1 MRSWKSCSCFSGI
14 TNKIYL
20 SNNKFDMNNQWD
32 GAAKCRQSLW
42 FLCFIT
48 NDHKAV
54 QTEVLEHG
62 NMSCYM
68 DLWTCSFLNLQVLC
82 ISATPCAQLSYFKQY
97 LGRVP
102 SQEHSCYSFYSLSKF
117 MWMELSFV
125 VFVFV
130 VKDSKR
136 GFGIAVSGGRDN
148 PHFEN
153 GETSIVIS
161 DVLPGG
167 PADGLLQ

>member
-1 MRSWKSCSCFSGI
+1 MFLQYSACNYRILNS
-14 TNKIYL
+14 IYL
-20 SNNKFDMNNQWD
+20 
-32 GAAKCRQSLW
+32 
-42 FLCFIT
+42 
-48 NDHKAV
+48 
-54 QTEVLEHG
+54 
-62 NMSCYM
+62 
-68 DLWTCSFLNLQVLC
+68 
-82 ISATPCAQLSYFKQY
+82 
-97 LGRVP
+97 RVP
-102 SQEHSCYSFYSLSKF
+102 SREHSCSSSFSLSKF
-117 MWMELSFV
+117 LSMYSSFV
-125 VFVFV
+125 LLGFV

>member
-1 MRSWKSCSCFSGI
+1 
-14 TNKIYL
+14 
-20 SNNKFDMNNQWD
+20 
-32 GAAKCRQSLW
+32 
-42 FLCFIT
+42 
-48 NDHKAV
+48 
-54 QTEVLEHG
+54 
-62 NMSCYM
+62 
-68 DLWTCSFLNLQVLC
+68 
-82 ISATPCAQLSYFKQY
+82 
-97 LGRVP
+97 
-102 SQEHSCYSFYSLSKF
+102 
-117 MWMELSFV
+117 MELSFI

>member
-1 MRSWKSCSCFSGI
+1 MES
-14 TNKIYL
+14 
-20 SNNKFDMNNQWD
+20 
-32 GAAKCRQSLW
+32 
-42 FLCFIT
+42 
-48 NDHKAV
+48 
-54 QTEVLEHG
+54 
-62 NMSCYM
+62 
-68 DLWTCSFLNLQVLC
+68 SFAIIV
-82 ISATPCAQLSYFKQY
+82 
-97 LGRVP
+97 
-102 SQEHSCYSFYSLSKF
+102 
-117 MWMELSFV
+117 FV

-161 DVLPGG
+161 DVLLGG

>member
-1 MRSWKSCSCFSGI
+1 M
-14 TNKIYL
+14 L
-20 SNNKFDMNNQWD
+20 S
-32 GAAKCRQSLW
+32 
-42 FLCFIT
+42 
-48 NDHKAV
+48 
-54 QTEVLEHG
+54 
-62 NMSCYM
+62 
-68 DLWTCSFLNLQVLC
+68 
-82 ISATPCAQLSYFKQY
+82 ISATVCMQLSS
-97 LGRVP
+97 R
-102 SQEHSCYSFYSLSKF
+102 LSAF
-117 MWMELSFV
+117 TGTFV
-125 VFVFV
+125 TLFFLLVKGEMSVVLFVFV

>member
-1 MRSWKSCSCFSGI
+1 MILFFLLV
-14 TNKIYL
+14 KI
-20 SNNKFDMNNQWD
+20 K
-32 GAAKCRQSLW
+32 
-42 FLCFIT
+42 I
-48 NDHKAV
+48 
-54 QTEVLEHG
+54 VL
-62 NMSCYM
+62 
-68 DLWTCSFLNLQVLC
+68 F
-82 ISATPCAQLSYFKQY
+82 YF
-97 LGRVP
+97 
-102 SQEHSCYSFYSLSKF
+102 
-117 MWMELSFV
+117 FV
-125 VFVFV
+125 VV